1 MMTEREA
8 LLRLTL
14 ARGIG
19 SVAISRL
26 REVFPNLPEVFAAS
40 EEALRPVLTPARA
53 AEFVR
58 QRNSG
63 ELNALYEQELRLTD
77 QQNVRWLTVDDADYP
92 ALLKQMINPPAALYV
107 RGSLLVEDEAAVA
120 MVGTRRATPYGLST
134 AGQFAKALSRAG
146 ITVVSGLAE
155 GIDRAAHEGALEAG
169 GRTIAVVGHGLSMIY
184 PPHHRGLAEKIAQ
197 QGAIVSEFP
206 MGIEPEAG
214 NFPRRNRVIAGLS
227 LGTLVVEAPSR
238 SGALITAREAG
249 EIGRAVFA
257 IPGPVSS
264 PQSQGSFA
272 LLKDGAKLVTTVG
285 DIFEELAPALK
296 DRIAQWSG
304 DLTAEARVP
313 LKEALAPEE
322 AAIIKFI
329 PVGSPVNLE
338 QLAAQIQ
345 IPASDLLS
353 SLTELELRGVVR
365 QMPGHGFSRTA

>member
-1 MMTEREA
+1 MTEREA

-19 SVAISRL
+19 PVAINRL
-26 REVFPNLPEVFAAS
+26 REFFPELAEVWSAS
-40 EEALRPVLTPARA
+40 EEALKPALTPARA

-63 ELNALYEQELRLTD
+63 ELNALYEKELRLTREQD
-77 QQNVRWLTVDDADYP
+77 VRWMTVDDADYP
-92 ALLKQMINPPAALYV
+92 ALLKQMVNPPAALFV
-107 RGSLLVEDEAAVA
+107 RGRLLVEDEAAVA

-134 AGQFAKALSRAG
+134 ARQFAKALARAG
-146 ITVVSGLAE
+146 VTVVSGLAE

-169 GRTIAVVGHGLSMIY
+169 GRTIAVVGHGLSMVY
-184 PPHHRGLAEKIAQ
+184 PPHHRGLAEKIAK
-197 QGAIVSEFP
+197 QGAVVSEFP
-206 MGIEPEAG
+206 MEITPEPE
-214 NFPRRNRVIAGLS
+214 NFPRRNRVIAGLT
-227 LGTLVVEAPSR
+227 LGTLVVEAPAR

-272 LLKDGAKLVTTVG
+272 LLKDGARLVTTVG
-285 DIFEELAPALK
+285 DIFEELAPVLK

-304 DLTAEARVP
+304 DLAAEAGVP
-313 LKEALAPEE
+313 SKAALAPEE
-322 AAIIKFI
+322 AAIVRLI
-329 PVGSPVNLE
+329 PAGSPVDLE
-338 QLAAQIQ
+338 QLAAQMRM
-345 IPASDLLS
+345 PAAELLS
-353 SLTELELRGVVR
+353 LLTELELKGVVQ

>member
-1 MMTEREA
+1 MTEREA

-19 SVAISRL
+19 PASINRL
-26 REVFPNLPEVFAAS
+26 RESFLELAEVFNAS
-40 EEALRPVLTPARA
+40 EEALRPALAPARA
-53 AEFVR
+53 AEFIR

-63 ELNALYEQELRLTD
+63 ELNALYEKELRLTRD
-77 QQNVRWLTVDDADYP
+77 QNVRWMTVDDSDYP

-107 RGSLLVEDEAAVA
+107 CGDLLVEDEAAVA
-120 MVGTRRATPYGLST
+120 IVGTRRATPYGLST

-146 ITVVSGLAE
+146 VTVVSGLAE

-169 GRTIAVVGHGLSMIY
+169 GRTIAVVGHGLSMVY

-197 QGAIVSEFP
+197 QGAVVSEFP
-206 MGIEPEAG
+206 MGIEPEAS

-227 LGTLVVEAPSR
+227 LGTLVVEAPAR

-272 LLKDGAKLVTTVG
+272 LLKDGARLVTTVG
-285 DIFEELAPALK
+285 DIFEELAPVLK

-304 DLTAEARVP
+304 DLAAEAAVP
-313 LKEALAPEE
+313 SEAALAPEE
-322 AAIIKFI
+322 AAIVRLI
-329 PVGSPVNLE
+329 PVGSPVDLE

-345 IPASDLLS
+345 MPAADLLS
-353 SLTELELRGVVR
+353 SLTELELKGVVR